1 MWFGR
6 LAPPPFQS
14 PVAARR
20 LARADE
26 NAYEFVRLLVEDPRR
41 GWLDDTCLDK
51 QLQPECSFVS
61 LFDHDAEFR
70 NEVLVGTA
78 SAYGSIIGANGRT
91 TAKQLP
97 RDDPRFVCLRERPAE
112 SDHIDRE
119 DLCPMPK
126 FLRSHAGDNTHA
138 TCPREQGRVS

>member
-6 LAPPPFQS
+6 LALPSFQS
-14 PVAARR
+14 AIAACR

-26 NAYEFVRLLVEDPRR
+26 NAYEFVRLFVKDPCR
-41 GWLDDTCLDK
+41 GWLDDSCLDK

-61 LFDHDAEFR
+61 LFDDDSKFR

-78 SAYGSIIGANGRT
+78 SAYRSIVGADGRT

-97 RDDPRFVCLRERPAE
+97 GDDPRFVCLWEGTTE

-119 DLCPMPK
+119 DFCPMPK

-138 TCPREQGRVS
+138 TCPSEPGRVS